1 VSTPGHERDLDVGG
15 LNRTMVLDN
24 DAVFGAVNA
33 NRQHYE
39 DAVSAL
45 QRADQRWLDSL
56 ITRRVPAEQWT
67 QALVQQRGD
76 IKVVVD
82 FS

>member
-1 VSTPGHERDLDVGG
+1 
-15 LNRTMVLDN
+15 M
-24 DAVFGAVNA
+24 
-33 NRQHYE
+33 
-39 DAVSAL
+39 AL

-56 ITRRVPAEQWT
+56 ITRRVPVEQWKD
-67 QALVQQRGD
+67 ALVHQRSD

>member
-1 VSTPGHERDLDVGG
+1 
-15 LNRTMVLDN
+15 
-24 DAVFGAVNA
+24 VNA

-45 QRADQRWLDSL
+45 QHADQRWLDSL
-56 ITRRVPAEQWT
+56 ITRRVPAQQWT

>member
-1 VSTPGHERDLDVGG
+1 
-15 LNRTMVLDN
+15 MVLDN

-39 DAVSAL
+39 DAVSAR
-45 QRADQRWLDSL
+45 QRAVQRWLDSL